1 MQFNSR
7 ESQSRHVK
15 VLSLVPPQV
24 LGVISFSL
32 MVVNTLFWSCFLF
45 PIAGLKLLVPAR
57 AWQDRC
63 NVVLNAIALL
73 WIAGNNANLK
83 LTKSIRWDVSG
94 LEGLNPR
101 GWYLVISNHQSWVD
115 ILVLQ
120 KVFHRRIPLLKFFL
134 KKELI
139 WVPIMGLAWWAL
151 EFPFMKR
158 YSKEYLKKNPHMR
171 GKDLE
176 ITKKAC
182 ERFSRMPIA
191 VMNFV
196 EGTRFTP
203 KKHAAQSSPFT
214 HLLKPKAGGIS
225 FVLSAMGGCLTHIIN
240 TTIIYPEG
248 VKTFWE
254 FLCSTRTEVVVRVQ
268 AIPITPELLGDYAD
282 DPEYQEQFQAW
293 LNRLWVEKDRAIADF
308 FRIKGE
314 AA

>member
-1 MQFNSR
+1 MQPLSGKSSAQGIN
-7 ESQSRHVK
+7 
-15 VLSLVPPQV
+15 VLLFLPPFAI
-24 LGVISFSL
+24 GCISFL
-32 MVVNTLFWSCFLF
+32 LLVLNTLFWSLFLF
-45 PIAGLKLLVPAR
+45 PMAALKLLVPVR
-57 AWQDRC
+57 AWQDMC
-63 NVVLNAIALL
+63 NFILNTIATC
-73 WIAGNNANLK
+73 WIACNNANLRI
-83 LTKSIRWDVSG
+83 TKRIRWDIG
-94 LEGLNPR
+94 GMEGLKAK

-115 ILVLQ
+115 ILILQ
-120 KVFHRRIPLLKFFL
+120 NIFNRRVPMLKFFL

-158 YSKEYLKKNPHMR
+158 FSKEYLKKKPHMQ

-203 KKHAAQSSPFT
+203 SKHKAQASPFT

-225 FVLSAMGGCLTHIIN
+225 FVLSAMGRHLTHILN
-240 TTIIYPEG
+240 VTIIYPEG
-248 VKTFWE
+248 VKTFWQ
-254 FLCSTRTEVVVRVQ
+254 FLCSRSCEVVVRVET
-268 AIPITPELLGDYAD
+268 IPITPDLLGDYSN
-282 DPEYQEQFQAW
+282 DPRFQEHFQDW
-293 LNRLWVEKDRAIADF
+293 LNRLWQGKDRAISDF
-308 FRIKGE
+308 FKIKDK